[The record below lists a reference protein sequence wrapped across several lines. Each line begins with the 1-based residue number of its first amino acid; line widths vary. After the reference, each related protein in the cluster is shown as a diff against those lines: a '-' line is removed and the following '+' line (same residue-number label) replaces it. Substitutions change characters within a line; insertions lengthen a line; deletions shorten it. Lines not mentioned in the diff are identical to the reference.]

1 MKAKFLVPLALFV
14 VLVLFLA
21 VGLRLDPR
29 EVPSPLV
36 NKPAPAFK
44 LAQLEQ
50 PELQFSPED
59 LKGKVWVFNVWASWC
74 VACRQEHPVLM
85 DFARAQIA
93 PLIGL
98 DYKDQRKDAL
108 GVLKRSGNP
117 YDLTAFDADGR
128 VGIDYGVYGVPE
140 SYVIDKAGVIRYKH
154 IGPITSEA
162 LQKTIIPLINELKK
176 IVKILYVWILVFL
189 TSGGVW
195 AKEAMPLADDPA
207 VEQRLIVISEEL
219 RCLVCQNESLAGSR
233 SDLAM
238 DLRRELRGLIKQ
250 GKTDEQIKEFMV
262 SRYGDFVL
270 YRPPVKPST
279 WLLWAGPFG
288 LMVVGIASLFVYL
301 RRRNT
306 DIGTGGLTD
315 DERKRADA
323 LLQEGEK

>member
-1 MKAKFLVPLALFV
+1 MNAKALIPLILFA
-14 VLVLFLA
+14 VLVGFLA

-44 LAQLEQ
+44 IAQLEQ

-59 LKGKVWVFNVWASWC
+59 LKGKVWMLNVWASWC

-117 YDLTAFDADGR
+117 YDITAFDADGR

-162 LQKTIIPLINELKK
+162 LEKTIIPLINELKK
-176 IVKILYVWILVFL
+176 
-189 TSGGVW
+189 T
-195 AKEAMPLADDPA
+195 
-207 VEQRLIVISEEL
+207 
-219 RCLVCQNESLAGSR
+219 
-233 SDLAM
+233 
-238 DLRRELRGLIKQ
+238 
-250 GKTDEQIKEFMV
+250 
-262 SRYGDFVL
+262 
-270 YRPPVKPST
+270 
-279 WLLWAGPFG
+279 
-288 LMVVGIASLFVYL
+288 
-301 RRRNT
+301 
-306 DIGTGGLTD
+306 
-315 DERKRADA
+315 
-323 LLQEGEK
+323 